1 MDSRKEVTLIL
12 VRDLSQMTTHSFISK
27 VIIVK
32 EVANI
37 YPNIDF

>member
-1 MDSRKEVTLIL
+1 MDSRKGITLIL
-12 VRDLSQMTTHSFISK
+12 VRDLSQMTTRSFISK
-27 VIIVK
+27 VIIVR